1 MQKKTLAVIGLILT
15 TLYALA
21 GFLAA
26 PAIIKPRLI
35 ASLEHSTHRS
45 VNLGGL
51 RINPFAFSAT
61 LEDFR
66 LLDRDSTLLVSFKE
80 LYLRYRI
87 TSVFRHVWALAQLR
101 LDTPY
106 VAIRVLPD
114 GTLSV
119 NDLFGATSTDSG
131 GVAEEPPRPLEVGD
145 LFIAGGTIVYQDFS
159 RGKTL
164 TKAID
169 SLNLSLKEFKTV
181 SQQEG
186 AYEFEAV
193 TRQDERLHWR
203 GNLGL
208 VPLRSAGFIELAAF
222 RARTLTDF
230 MGDSLRFV
238 ASSGTI
244 SARVDYTLDSAAG
257 GAFFALRNGR
267 LDITDLVLISPLDTL
282 PPVSAPSLHAGG
294 ISLDYPR
301 NALTIDTIRAEGAN
315 IRTAYLADGT
325 MTLAQMLTPR
335 SSPADTSGG
344 HFELLIR
351 KLSTRDFS
359 FLFTDRSREPEA
371 AIALTGIDLELAG
384 FRFGSAGSARLAGSA
399 VLNGGGSLQAS
410 GALSLE
416 PLRFDLNLAIAG
428 SPLAAFRPWAERY
441 TRAEILGGTYGL
453 NGKLTYAVGAKTSD
467 LRFRGGIHSED
478 GRIRD
483 PVLEEDLLRWG
494 RLEFR
499 NVDYRTLPASLK
511 IAEIVV
517 TRPYARVIVAADR
530 TLNLQHLQT
539 GDSTSTAAED
549 TLQESLTTIGRV
561 SLTEG
566 SANFADFSLSPNF
579 DIGIQQL
586 NGSIIGLSSKE
597 LARAEVELVG
607 EVDNYAPVTIRGQIN
622 PLSGVAYTDITMKFD
637 GIDLT
642 TFTPYFSKFAGY
654 KIERG
659 KLTLDLRYRLNNRHL
674 DAENKIVLNQLTLGE
689 KVESPD
695 ATSLP
700 VKLAVALL
708 KDSKGVID
716 LDIPIS
722 GSLDDP
728 EFSVF
733 PIVIKAL
740 MNLLW
745 KMVTAP
751 FALLGAL
758 FGGGG
763 DDLQYVLFEAGV
775 DSLAADQQ
783 PKLQA
788 LVKGLTDR
796 PALQLEVKGASSPL
810 EDRKA
815 LAEAALLS
823 KVRPGG
829 TGPLTQQDENR
840 ILETYR
846 STFREEPEKLLGEGK
861 GEDHGRDS
869 LLVPL
874 AWQRLVDSMH
884 VSDDDLRALAQR
896 RAAAVMG
903 YVCQR
908 GGIDPGRIF
917 LVEVDTAV
925 KAEETRIRTTMNLT
939 AR

>member
-1 MQKKTLAVIGLILT
+1 MQKKKLAIAGLALI

-26 PAIIKPRLI
+26 PAIIKPRLV
-35 ASLEHSTHRS
+35 ASLEHSAHRI

-51 RINPFAFSAT
+51 RINPFTLSAT
-61 LEDFR
+61 LKDFR
-66 LLDRDSTLLVSFKE
+66 LLDRDTTPLLSFKE

-106 VAIRVLPD
+106 VAIRLLPD
-114 GTLSV
+114 GKLSI
-119 NDLFGATSTDSG
+119 NDLFSVPPADSSGAG
-131 GVAEEPPRPLEVGD
+131 EETPRPLEIGD
-145 LFIAGGTIVYQDFS
+145 LYVAGGTIVYQDFS
-159 RGKTL
+159 RGKPL

-169 SLNLSLKEFKTV
+169 SLDVSLKEFTTV
-181 SQQEG
+181 AQQEG
-186 AYEFEAV
+186 MYEFEAV
-193 TRQDERLHWR
+193 TRQDERFHWR
-203 GNLGL
+203 GNIGL
-208 VPLRSAGFIELAAF
+208 APLRSAGMIELASV

-230 MGDSLRFV
+230 IGDSLLF
-238 ASSGTI
+238 AAGSGTF
-244 SARVDYTLDSAAG
+244 SARAEYTLDSTAG
-257 GAFFALRNGR
+257 GTAFALRNGR
-267 LDITDLVLISPLDTL
+267 LDITDLVLTSPLDTL
-282 PPVSAPSLHAGG
+282 PPVSVPSFHAGG

-301 NALTIDTIRAEGAN
+301 NALTIDTVRAEGAN
-315 IRTAYLADGT
+315 IRTAHLADGT
-325 MTLAQMLTPR
+325 ITLQQILTRPAN
-335 SSPADTSGG
+335 PADTSES
-344 HFELLIR
+344 HFEVLIR

-359 FLFTDRSREPEA
+359 FLFMDRSREPEGP
-371 AIALTGIDLELAG
+371 IALTGIDLELTD
-384 FRFGSAGSARLAGSA
+384 FRYGAAGSATLAGSA
-399 VLNGGGSLQAS
+399 VLNGGGSLQVN
-410 GALSLE
+410 GALSMD
-416 PLRFDLNLAIAG
+416 PLRLDLDLAIAG

-441 TRAEILGGTYGL
+441 TRAEILGGTFGL
-453 NGKLTYAVGAKTSD
+453 RGKLAYAEAGKTSD
-467 LRFRGGIHSED
+467 IRFRGGIFSD
-478 GRIRD
+478 GGRIRD
-483 PVLEEDLLRWG
+483 PLLQEDLLRWG
-494 RLEFR
+494 RLEVR
-499 NVDYRTLPASLK
+499 KAEYRTLPASLQ
-511 IAEIVV
+511 IAEIAV

-530 TLNLQHLQT
+530 SLNLQHLKT
-539 GDSTSTAAED
+539 GDSTSTAAKD
-549 TLQESLTTIGRV
+549 TLQESLTTIGKV
-561 SLTEG
+561 SLIEG
-566 SANFADFSLSPNF
+566 SMNFADLSLSPNF

-586 NGSIIGLSSKE
+586 NGTITGLSSKDV
-597 LARAEVELVG
+597 ARAEVELAG
-607 EVDNYAPVTIRGQIN
+607 QVDNYAPVTIRGQIN

-654 KIERG
+654 RIERG
-659 KLTLDLRYRLNNRHL
+659 KLSLDLRYRLNNRHL
-674 DAENKIVLNQLTLGE
+674 DGENKIVLNQLTLGE

-733 PIVIKAL
+733 PIVFKAF

-745 KMVTAP
+745 KMVTSP
-751 FALLGAL
+751 FSLLGAL

-763 DDLQYVLFEAGV
+763 DDLQYVLFEPGV

-796 PALQLEVKGASSPL
+796 PALQLEVKGASSPP

-815 LAEAALLS
+815 LAEAAVLS

-829 TGPLTQQDENR
+829 TGHLAQQDEKR
-840 ILETYR
+840 ILEIYR
-846 STFREEPEKLLGEGK
+846 STFKEEPEKLLGEGK
-861 GEDHGRDS
+861 GEEHARDS
-869 LLVPL
+869 VLSLL
-874 AWQRLVDSMH
+874 AWQRLVDSVR
-884 VSDDDLRALAQR
+884 VSENDLRALAQR

-917 LVEVDTAV
+917 LVEVDTGV
-925 KAEETRIRTTMNLT
+925 KAEEARIRTTMNLT
-939 AR
+939 AH